1 MAVMSKMDLAAAVEF
16 DETAARANIQAARP
30 GMQVFTVSS
39 KTSAGMD
46 EFFSFLARRS
56 VELRAATP
64 ARTGVKKTS
73 VKKRG
78 LLLSLLSIIALGFF
92 LGMRH
97 ATDPDH
103 VIAVTTIVT
112 RQRQLTRAALTGAFW
127 GVGHTL
133 TILVVGAVIILFNV
147 VIPTR
152 IGLSMEFSV
161 ALMLIF
167 LGTMNVAAFLRAL
180 PSFSARAET
189 GPEIL
194 HSHPHTHGDYVH
206 SHAHGHAPEAHPH
219 RADRTPLAQL
229 DRLFGKLALYR
240 PVRPFIVGVVHGL
253 AGSAAVALLVLTTI
267 PNPRWAVVYLLVF
280 GLGTVAGMMLI
291 TMSIASAFTFLGK
304 GRQTFS
310 HRLGLVSGLL
320 SLVFGVLLVYQIGF
334 AGGLFTSHPHW
345 TPR

>member
-1 MAVMSKMDLAAAVEF
+1 MA
-16 DETAARANIQAARP
+16 
-30 GMQVFTVSS
+30 
-39 KTSAGMD
+39 
-46 EFFSFLARRS
+46 SF
-56 VELRAATP
+56 
-64 ARTGVKKTS
+64 
-73 VKKRG
+73 
-78 LLLSLLSIIALGFF
+78 LSIIAVGFF

-127 GVGHTL
+127 GVGHTV
-133 TILVVGAVIILFNV
+133 TIFVVGAAIIIFDV

-161 ALMLIF
+161 ALMLVL
-167 LGTMNVAAFLRAL
+167 LGIMNVVAFMR
-180 PSFSARAET
+180 SARSFADNDDASSKV
-189 GPEIL
+189 L
-194 HSHPHTHGDYVH
+194 HAHPHAHGDYVH

-219 RADRTPLAQL
+219 KPDHTPLALL
-229 DRLFGKLALYR
+229 DRLFGRLALYR

-253 AGSAAVALLVLTTI
+253 AGSAAVALLVLATI

-280 GLGTVAGMMLI
+280 GAGTVGGMMLI
-291 TMSIASAFTFLGK
+291 TMSIASAFTFVGK
-304 GRQTFS
+304 GRQNFS

-320 SLVFGVLLVYQIGF
+320 SLAFGIFLVYQIGF

-345 TPR
+345 IPR